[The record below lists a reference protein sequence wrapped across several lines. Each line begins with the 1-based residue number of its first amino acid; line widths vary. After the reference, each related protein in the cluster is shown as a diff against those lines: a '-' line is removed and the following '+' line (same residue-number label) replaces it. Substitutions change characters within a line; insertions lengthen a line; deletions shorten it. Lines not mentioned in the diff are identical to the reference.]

1 MHTHK
6 HNTYDKSAQNQNR
19 PVNGMRNQ
27 NKEEKKQKA
36 EIKATKI
43 IMTSARSLS
52 RLIRKDFEDCPSNG
66 RDRQSVRFVYSF
78 AQLVAATKWVLF
90 FFLLSFELRYQI
102 ILARFWYLLMFVCD
116 QCEMRE
122 RGLKLLSISL
132 ASRKIRFVIA
142 KLSVSWREIETKSE
156 RWFVHS
162 HTYTC

>member
-1 MHTHK
+1 
-6 HNTYDKSAQNQNR
+6 
-19 PVNGMRNQ
+19 
-27 NKEEKKQKA
+27 
-36 EIKATKI
+36 
-43 IMTSARSLS
+43 MTIARSLS
-52 RLIRKDFEDCPSNG
+52 RLIWKDFEDCPSNG
-66 RDRQSVRFVYSF
+66 RDRQFGSFTHSLSWWLPPVSVV
-78 AQLVAATKWVLF
+78 

-102 ILARFWYLLMFVCD
+102 ILARSWYLLMFVCD

-156 RWFVHS
+156 RWSVHS